1 MYEILVP
8 LDDPD
13 RADKQIESILDM
25 PLEMDEVRVTLLHVF
40 TDNPEGA
47 SVGQIESVHEA
58 QDLLD
63 DAGVETNLIERS
75 GDPSTEIVEA
85 ARDLDADLIALAGRS
100 RSPTGKAVF
109 GSTTQRVILE
119 AERPVIVQS
128 VSE

>member
-8 LDDPD
+8 LDDSD
-13 RADKQIESILDM
+13 RADAQIESILGM
-25 PLEMDEVRVTLLHVF
+25 PLQTEEVRVTLLHVF
-40 TDNPEGA
+40 TDNPGGA

-63 DAGVETNLIERS
+63 NAGVETNLIERS
-75 GDPSTEIVEA
+75 GDPATEIVEA

-109 GSTTQRVILE
+109 GSTTQRVILD
-119 AERPVIVQS
+119 AERPVVVQS
-128 VSE
+128 ISE

>member
-25 PLEMDEVRVTLLHVF
+25 PLETETVRVTLLHVF

-58 QDLLD
+58 QDLLT

-119 AERPVIVQS
+119 AERPVVVQS

>member
-13 RADKQIESILDM
+13 RADTQIESILGM
-25 PLEMDEVRVTLLHVF
+25 PLQTEEVRVTLLHVF

-58 QDLLD
+58 QDLLH

-75 GDPSTEIVEA
+75 GDPATEIVEA

-109 GSTTQRVILE
+109 GSTTQRVILD
-119 AERPVIVQS
+119 AERPVVVQS
-128 VSE
+128 ISE

>member
-25 PLEMDEVRVTLLHVF
+25 PLQMDEVRVTLLHVF

-119 AERPVIVQS
+119 AERPVVVQS

>member
-25 PLEMDEVRVTLLHVF
+25 PLQMDEVRVTLLHVF

-85 ARDLDADLIALAGRS
+85 ARGLDADLIALAGRS

-119 AERPVIVQS
+119 AERPVVVQS